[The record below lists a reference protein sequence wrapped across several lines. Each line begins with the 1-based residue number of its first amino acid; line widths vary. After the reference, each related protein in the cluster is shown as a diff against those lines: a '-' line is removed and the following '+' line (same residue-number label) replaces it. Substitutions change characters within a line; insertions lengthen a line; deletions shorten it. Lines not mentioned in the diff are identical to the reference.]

1 MRYLYKNKTPALT
14 GEFITKIK
22 EMTEQ
27 DMLIETINELRGKLH
42 EVMVSNE
49 LLTNSVKFLNAA
61 VNDLTDA
68 IKKK

>member
-1 MRYLYKNKTPALT
+1 MN
-14 GEFITKIK
+14 
-22 EMTEQ
+22 EQ
-27 DMLIETINELRGKLH
+27 EMLIETINELRGKLH